1 MVDYL
6 EQGRMI
12 NNAYY
17 AGKLRQLSQEIARKR
32 RGKMTRGVLLLHDNA
47 IAHAPQVAMTA
58 ATQCG
63 FEILPRSP
71 YSTKLAPS
79 DFYLFPKLKPHL
91 RGTQYGSN

>member
-1 MVDYL
+1 MIDYL

-17 AGKLRQLSQEIARKR
+17 SGKLRQLSQKIARKR
-32 RGKMTRGVLLLHDNA
+32 RGKLSRRVLLLQDNA
-47 IAHAPQVAMTA
+47 IAYAPQVAMTA

-79 DFYLFPKLKPHL
+79 DFHLFPKLKPHC